1 MDMIDESLTSYESVV
16 GMSVLDDDGLLPVIV
31 VCEVI
36 EEEVEVNSGFRGV
49 LSRNVGLRAV
59 ERMKR
64 WDGAQ
69 GAGAD
74 VENEDNAKR
83 SDLGD
88 SIRGIT
94 ALDEIHLGRFVD
106 FEDDLLK
113 SDEIAAANEYLANIA
128 SLLNLPS
135 LLTSSSGQELQEYSG
150 RQKLFFATHNSLLER
165 FDATGMARNQSQVI
179 AASWAV
185 FSAVE
190 DDDKISSAVCRAL
203 TTQSVVERLRLGL
216 ATILDSIMPDVDD
229 YNESNAFQ

>member
-36 EEEVEVNSGFRGV
+36 EEELEVNSGFRGV
-49 LSRNVGLRAV
+49 LSMNVGLRAV

-74 VENEDNAKR
+74 VENEDKAKR
-83 SDLGD
+83 TNLGD
-88 SIRGIT
+88 AVRGIT
-94 ALDEIHLGRFVD
+94 ALDEIHLGKFVD
-106 FEDDLLK
+106 FEDELLK
-113 SDEIAAANEYLANIA
+113 SEEIAAVHEYLANIA
-128 SLLNLPS
+128 SLLSLPS
-135 LLTSSSGQELQEYSG
+135 LLTSTGQESSG
-150 RQKLFFATHNSLLER
+150 RQKRFFAAYNSLLER
-165 FDATGMARNQSQVI
+165 FDRTGMARNQSQVI

-190 DDDKISSAVCRAL
+190 DDDKISSVVCRAL

-216 ATILDSIMPDVDD
+216 ATILDSTMPDVDD
-229 YNESNAFQ
+229 CNESNAFQ

>member
-36 EEEVEVNSGFRGV
+36 EEELEVNSGFRGV
-49 LSRNVGLRAV
+49 LSMNVGLRAV

-83 SDLGD
+83 SDLDD

-94 ALDEIHLGRFVD
+94 ALDEIHLGKFVD
-106 FEDDLLK
+106 FEDDLLQ
-113 SDEIAAANEYLANIA
+113 SDEIVAAHEYLANIA

-135 LLTSSSGQELQEYSG
+135 LLTSSSGQEYNG
-150 RQKLFFATHNSLLER
+150 RQKLFFATYNSLLER
-165 FDATGMARNQSQVI
+165 FDATRMARNQSQI
-179 AASWAV
+179 TAASWAV